1 MSIERISS
9 NSTVNNNIDLVRYQ
23 TKPIEVIDLEAVKE
37 ISKKET
43 DDKQKISKESVQDI
57 IDSMND
63 FLQPTQTS
71 LKFQLHEKL
80 QEYYVSIVDNKTQE
94 VVREIPSKKLL
105 DVYAAMT
112 EFVGLMVDK
121 KI

>member
-1 MSIERISS
+1 MSIERISPNQTTMTINLEQVRNQQPLETKMNEQTEELTS
-9 NSTVNNNIDLVRYQ
+9 QDKGQHKTSKQDMQEIVN
-23 TKPIEVIDLEAVKE
+23 
-37 ISKKET
+37 
-43 DDKQKISKESVQDI
+43 
-57 IDSMND
+57 SMND
-63 FLQPTQTS
+63 FLQPTHTS

-80 QEYYVSIVDNKTQE
+80 QEYYVTIVDDKTKE